1 MSSSRTPTTCDHC
14 GPQPPARM
22 LDPNKESASPR
33 AAAAPFA
40 VAPIDE
46 TERRTRGER
55 LKKLLEERIVFLD
68 GAMGTMIQQR
78 HLDER
83 GYRGERFKA
92 HGRDL
97 KGNNDILTLTRPDI
111 VSDIHRAYLEA
122 GSDIIETNTFNSN
135 SISQADYGC
144 EALVPELNYRGASL
158 ARKAADDFARTS
170 GRPAFVAG
178 ALGPT
183 TRMTSLSPDVND
195 PGFRSVKFDD
205 LVATYTDSAR
215 ALLMGGADLLLIETV
230 IDTLNAKAAIYAAHA
245 LFDEIGVKVP
255 IIVSGTITDASGR
268 VLSGQT
274 AEAFWNSIRH
284 ADPLAVGLNC
294 ALGGTA
300 LRPYIQELSRIA
312 DTYICAYPNAGLP
325 NAFGEYDETPP
336 ETASILT
343 DFGTS
348 GLVNIVGG
356 CCGTTPEHIR
366 LMREGLEKL
375 ERRQVPVIP
384 IKLRLSG
391 LEPLN
396 LDEESLF
403 VNVGER
409 TNVTGSAKFRKLIEA
424 GDYAAA
430 LEIARQQVLAG
441 AQVIDI
447 NMDEGMLDSEA
458 AMVRLLNLIAAE
470 PDIARV
476 PIMLDSSKWS
486 VIEAGL
492 KCVQGK
498 CVVNSISLKEGE
510 EIFLEHA
517 RKLRRYGAAAVI
529 MAFDEQG
536 QADTVERR
544 VSVCARAYKIL
555 VERAGMAPEDI
566 IFDPNIFAIATGMEE
581 HNNYGVAFIEATRQ
595 IKAKLP
601 HVWVSGGVSNVS
613 FSFRGNDPVREAI
626 HSVFLYHAIK
636 AGMDMGIVNAGQL
649 GIYEEI
655 EPKLREAVEDVVLNR
670 RPDATERLVQLAPQ
684 YKGDGT
690 SKPKED
696 LEWRKLPVAKRLE
709 HALVKGIDDYVTEDT
724 EEARLTFERPLQ
736 VIEGPLMDG
745 MNVVGDLFG
754 SGKMFLPQVV
764 KSARVMKRAVAHL
777 IPFIEKEK
785 EKGGVSERRT
795 NGRMVIATVKGD
807 VHDIGKNIVGVVLQ
821 CNNYEVIDLGVMVP
835 CEKILETARR
845 ENVDFIG
852 LSGLITPSLD
862 EMVNVAKE
870 MQRQNFVVPL
880 LIGGAT
886 TSPAHTSVKISPQYK
901 SPVVYVKDASRSV
914 GVCQTLSSPAQRPA
928 FIQKNNEEHER
939 RREQHA
945 SKKVK
950 VPEVSIA
957 QARANRR
964 RIDWAA
970 FVPPQPRA
978 LGIQT
983 FDDYPLNELL
993 GYVDWMPFF
1002 NAWEFA
1008 GKFPDILSDP
1018 TVGEAASNLYDDARR
1033 LLKQVIAEKWL
1044 KARAVLGLFPAN
1056 SVGDDVELYTDE
1068 TRTEV
1073 AMRVSFLRQ
1082 QKGKAQGQPHECLA
1096 DYVAPKSSGV
1106 RDYFGAFAVTA
1117 GIGIEEH
1124 VARFE
1129 KAHDDYSSIMLK
1141 ALADRLAEASAEHFH
1156 ERMRR
1161 EFWGYA
1167 GQEVLTNQQLIQ
1179 EEYRGIR
1186 PAPGYPACPDH
1197 TEKGKLWKL
1206 LDVERNAGIK
1216 ITESYAM
1223 YPTAAVSGWYIG
1235 HPDSRYF
1242 AIGKIDKDQ
1251 VTDYAQRKGASVAEV
1266 EKWLSPNLGYDN

>member
-595 IKAKLP
+595 IKEKLP